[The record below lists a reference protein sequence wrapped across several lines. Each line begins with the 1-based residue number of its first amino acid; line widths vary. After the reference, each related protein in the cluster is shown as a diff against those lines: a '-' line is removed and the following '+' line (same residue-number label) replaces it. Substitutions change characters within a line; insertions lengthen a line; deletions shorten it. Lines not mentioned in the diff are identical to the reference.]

1 MYKRSLSLMIA
12 MIFIFTAIAGRCGY
26 IAMSK
31 TYQVSDTY
39 NSYTLEIGKLKP
51 YIYDRRGI
59 KLNNNSVSL
68 MAVIRPNEKCMS
80 ELDKLF
86 DKNEINEITKELSKG
101 YPIIRKVDKR
111 ADTQYI
117 QIFEK
122 IESDTDN
129 QLCRHIIDY
138 QCGGLEYFNNEE
150 IGSLSVNFSVDAF
163 GRVLTGYNT
172 EVIDNNY
179 DSRDGAIISVDSEI
193 QKICEDA
200 SKSIEKGAV
209 VVMDTETSQLI
220 ASVSMGDDFNNRALS
235 NYAVGSIFKLVVATC
250 AIENNVNPLYNC
262 TSSIKVGDT
271 KFSCQKNHS
280 HGLQNM
286 KNALANSCNCYFVNL
301 ALKLGENKLYSTAKK
316 FGFGDS
322 FELYSNWNISGGHF
336 PTLASLESKGQL
348 SLLGFGQG
356 QLTDSPV
363 HFASVVSCIANGGN
377 YHYPTLE
384 LLDVEKNAVISEKTA
399 KTLREY
405 MHYVVTD
412 GTGSMANYDNKT
424 SGKTATAQSGIYDN
438 KREILNTWFA
448 GFYPAENPK
457 YTIVV
462 LREDGESGAGDCCPV
477 FRTIVEK
484 LDKM

>member
-1 MYKRSLSLMIA
+1 MHKRSLSLMIA

-39 NSYTLEIGKLKP
+39 NSYTLEIGRLKP

-86 DKNEINEITKELSKG
+86 DENEISEITKELSKG
-101 YPIIRKVDKR
+101 YPIIKKVDKR
-111 ADTQYI
+111 EDTQYI

-122 IESDTDN
+122 IESDTEN
-129 QLCRHIIDY
+129 QLCRHIIDQ

-209 VVMDTETSQLI
+209 VVMDTESSQLI
-220 ASVSMGDDFNNRALS
+220 ACVSMGNDFNNRALS
-235 NYAVGSIFKLVVATC
+235 NYAVGSIFKLVVAAC

-316 FGFGDS
+316 LGFGDS
-322 FELYSNWNISGGHF
+322 FELYSNWNIRGGDF
-336 PTLASLESKGQL
+336 PALASLESKGQL

-412 GTGSMANYDNKT
+412 GTGSMADYNDKT

-462 LREDGESGAGDCCPV
+462 LREDGISGAGDCCPV

>member
-12 MIFIFTAIAGRCGY
+12 LIFIFTAIAGRCGY

-86 DKNEINEITKELSKG
+86 DKNEISEITQELSKG

-122 IESDTDN
+122 IESDTEN

-138 QCGGLEYFNNEE
+138 QCGGLEYYNTEE

-200 SKSIEKGAV
+200 SKGIEKGAV

-235 NYAVGSIFKLVVATC
+235 NYAVGSIFKLVVAAC

-280 HGLQNM
+280 HDLQNM

-336 PTLASLESKGQL
+336 PSLTSLESKGQL

-457 YTIVV
+457 FTIVV

>member
-1 MYKRSLSLMIA
+1 MVT

-39 NSYTLEIGKLKP
+39 NSYTLEIGRLKP

-59 KLNNNSVSL
+59 KLNNNSISL

-86 DKNEINEITKELSKG
+86 DENQISEITKELSKG
-101 YPIIRKVDKR
+101 YPIVKKVDKK

-138 QCGGLEYFNNEE
+138 QCGGLEYYNNKE

-163 GRVLTGYNT
+163 GRILTGYNT
-172 EVIDNNY
+172 EIIDNNY
-179 DSRDGAIISVDSEI
+179 DSRDGVIISVDSEI
-193 QKICEDA
+193 QKICEEA
-200 SKSIEKGAV
+200 SKSIKKGAV
-209 VVMDTETSQLI
+209 VIMDSETSQLI
-220 ASVSMGDDFNNRALS
+220 ASVSMGGDFNNRAFS
-235 NYAVGSIFKLVVATC
+235 NYAVGSIFKLVVAAC
-250 AIENNVNPLYNC
+250 AIENNVNLLYNC

-316 FGFGDS
+316 LGFGDS
-322 FELYSNWNISGGHF
+322 LELLSGWNISGGHF
-336 PTLASLESKGQL
+336 PSLASLESKGQL

-363 HFASVVSCIANGGN
+363 HFASVVSCFANGGN

-384 LLDVEKNAVISEKTA
+384 LHDVEKKAVISENTA

-412 GTGSMANYDNKT
+412 GTGSMADYNNKT

-438 KREILNTWFA
+438 NREILNTWFA

-462 LREDGESGAGDCCPV
+462 LCEDGESGAGDCCPV

>member
-1 MYKRSLSLMIA
+1 MQKRCLSLMIA

-26 IAMSK
+26 VAMSK
-31 TYQVSDTY
+31 TYQVNDTY

-51 YIYDRRGI
+51 YIYDRKGI
-59 KLNNNSVSL
+59 KLNNNSISL

-86 DKNEINEITKELSKG
+86 NESEIKEITKELSEG
-101 YPIIRKVDKR
+101 YPIIKKVEKK

-122 IESDTDN
+122 IESDTEN
-129 QLCRHIIDY
+129 QLCRHLIDY
-138 QCGGLEYFNNEE
+138 QCGGLEYYNNNET
-150 IGSLSVNFSVDAF
+150 GSLSVNFSVDAF

-172 EVIDNNY
+172 EIINNNY
-179 DSRDGAIISVDSEI
+179 DSRDGIIISVDSEI
-193 QKICEDA
+193 QKICEEA
-200 SKSIEKGAV
+200 SKSITKGAV
-209 VVMDTETSQLI
+209 VVMDSETSQLL
-220 ASVSMGDDFNNRALS
+220 ASVSVGSDFNNRAFS
-235 NYAVGSIFKLVVATC
+235 NYAVGSIFKIVVAAC
-250 AIENNVNPLYNC
+250 AIENGVNLFYNC
-262 TSSIKVGDT
+262 KSSIKVGDT

-280 HGLQNM
+280 HGLQDM
-286 KNALANSCNCYFVNL
+286 KSALANSCNCYFVNL
-301 ALKLGENKLYSTAKK
+301 ALKLGENKIYSTAKK
-316 FGFGDS
+316 FGFGEA
-322 FELYSNWNISGGHF
+322 FKLYSEWNINGGHF
-336 PTLASLESKGQL
+336 PQLAALNSKGQL
-348 SLLGFGQG
+348 ALLGFGQG

-384 LLDVEKNAVISEKTA
+384 FLDVEKNHIISENTA
-399 KTLREY
+399 KVLREY
-405 MHYVVTD
+405 MHYVVTN
-412 GTGSMANYDNKT
+412 GTGAMADYDNKT
-424 SGKTATAQSGIYDN
+424 SGKTATAQSGIYDG

-484 LDKM
+484 LEKM